1 MDWKLQNCINFLLTN
16 HGGNRCLESQQTRGL
31 RVQAGRCLSVWQ
43 ASQGPESNPARK
55 QDKEKKPSV
64 ACQLNAMVRS
74 EKQQQVVPYTA
85 WPSLSSSCIRKV
97 WLALH
102 LLLDS

>member
-1 MDWKLQNCINFLLTN
+1 MPGIPANEGAQST
-16 HGGNRCLESQQTRGL
+16 GGK
-31 RVQAGRCLSVWQ
+31 ASVWQ
-43 ASQGPESNPARK
+43 ATQGPESNPARK

-74 EKQQQVVPYTA
+74 EKKQQVVPYTA